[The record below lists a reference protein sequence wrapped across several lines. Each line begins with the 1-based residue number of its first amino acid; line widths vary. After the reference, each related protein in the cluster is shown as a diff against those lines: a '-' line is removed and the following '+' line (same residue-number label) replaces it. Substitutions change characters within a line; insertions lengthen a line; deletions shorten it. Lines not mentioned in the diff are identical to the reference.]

1 MKRSMT
7 PISIHGM
14 NLPYVKGLSRKAWT
28 TTVGGIRF
36 RDFSS
41 EVEVCIVAYQNNSCP
56 SDMFA
61 EVMYKDNGA
70 WRLVGEEMLHA
81 LLKDKDEE
89 KFIRVVDGRPRV
101 YGIRFGWEL
110 DGFGLDECQMTHA
123 YRLISTYGEQLAVA
137 IKFWDKVKTGD
148 GILKVVDRLQKIE
161 KFVKDMDKEQDNRV
175 KGYENQIAWYKNQIA
190 NIDARNAKWHE
201 EIRDSVAILRK
212 FGVAFAAKVEE

>member
-1 MKRSMT
+1 MT

-28 TTVGGIRF
+28 TTVGEIRF

-61 EVMYKDNGA
+61 EVMYKDNGT

-81 LLKDKDEE
+81 LLKDKEE
-89 KFIRVVDGRPRV
+89 EHYIRVVDGRPRV

-110 DGFGLDECQMTHA
+110 DGFGIDACQMTHA
-123 YRLISTYGEQLAVA
+123 YRLISTYGEQLAIA
-137 IKFWDKVKTGD
+137 IKFWDKVKTAD

-175 KGYENQIAWYKNQIA
+175 RGYENQIAWYKKQIE
-190 NIDARNAKWHE
+190 NFDARHAVWHE

-212 FGVAFAAKVEE
+212 FFVEFADKVEE